1 MTSSNRTL
9 YCFVWSVVVCCSH
22 QFYKGKLKDGV
33 TAEQKP
39 AAAGINWPQPQQP
52 VMVLAVQGREEQA
65 KKSKGKV
72 IQNQVRASGC
82 RCCCL
87 DAAAAAACACF
98 HSWRYIR
105 DVGCSC
111 TSCTPTWLNGISIY
125 YHKAPTCQSPI
136 SVVWL

>member
-1 MTSSNRTL
+1 MHTSYTTRSQVVAVQNAISQCIGVTSSNMRL
-9 YCFVWSVVVCCSH
+9 YCFVWRAVVCCSH

-72 IQNQVRASGC
+72 
-82 RCCCL
+82 
-87 DAAAAAACACF
+87 
-98 HSWRYIR
+98 
-105 DVGCSC
+105 
-111 TSCTPTWLNGISIY
+111 TKT
-125 YHKAPTCQSPI
+125 
-136 SVVWL
+136 